1 MLVALLVFMLFLS
14 RAARTTATVVG
25 GVGFGLLIDE
35 VGKFVTG
42 DNNYFYEPVA
52 AIIYATFVVMYLAV
66 AFLVQRQALSERELV
81 VNAVELLKESAA
93 HDLDDGERDRAMEL
107 LRASDPADPLVL
119 PLLDALER
127 VPTQPPSTLW
137 VVRGYQWARTQV
149 VRLHQV
155 ARRQRWAVLLFTGFA
170 AVSVV
175 DPLRELVAV
184 PSVGNL
190 VYAGTALLAL
200 ALALLGLTM
209 WGRGELLR
217 SLELFDY
224 SLLLGLLVV
233 QFLRLLT
240 EQFGGYA
247 TVFVN
252 LVLLGLCRA
261 MVYHQRNAPAAEVS
275 RRRPAR
281 RAAPPRR
288 RPGAA
293 PGPATVSVQ
302 RESTRSSTSSTGPST
317 ARPSAAASSGPT
329 ARRLP
334 DPGEPEGA
342 VAAGLAPGPAVRR
355 GRASPSSGSRPI
367 SARPA
372 ATDRT
377 SCGRAPG
384 GHRHDADRPLPPS
397 PSRAS
402 TGHAGPQQLGVRPA
416 ASSRSTSRSRWPQPR
431 SVSRASARPVSSASS
446 ARDLALD
453 AAPRAGPCRSAT
465 ARAGSRSTP
474 ARLEPLAGRASTAAS
489 GIVGGEPRARRS
501 CRSGRR
507 PRRSRRRGDSWRNAI
522 RHAVGALVVEH
533 RAAARA
539 RGPRRPGR
547 SARRRRPTAR
557 PVATQPPW
565 TRCTAPSTSST
576 LSISSSRVRR
586 RSTTVSSAAVDSGR
600 PASAR
605 AREHGVGL
613 LLARERRRGEVAPDV
628 AVLRAGQQQH
638 VGALGARGR
647 RGRPAGS
654 RRSASD
660 GAPRWTTKPRSGLS
674 KPMPSAR
681 GGDQRLDLVAEQG
694 RLERARGRRGRCGRC
709 RPRPRGPASRSAA
722 ATSSAAATVR
732 V

>member
-1 MLVALLVFMLFLS
+1 VRQDVRRHLPIRDIEGADRFELFIVSAVASIALTRLFLVVTGYPQIGGEGLHLAHLLWGGLAMLVALLVFMLFLS

-66 AFLVQRQALSERELV
+66 AFLVQRQALTERELV

-137 VVRGYQWARTQV
+137 VVRGYQWARAQV

-175 DPLRELVAV
+175 DPLRELLAV

-252 LVLLGLCRA
+252 LILLGLCRA

-275 RRRPAR
+275 PPA
-281 RAAPPRR
+281 
-288 RPGAA
+288 
-293 PGPATVSVQ
+293 PA
-302 RESTRSSTSSTGPST
+302 
-317 ARPSAAASSGPT
+317 
-329 ARRLP
+329 
-334 DPGEPEGA
+334 
-342 VAAGLAPGPAVRR
+342 
-355 GRASPSSGSRPI
+355 
-367 SARPA
+367 
-372 ATDRT
+372 
-377 SCGRAPG
+377 
-384 GHRHDADRPLPPS
+384 
-397 PSRAS
+397 
-402 TGHAGPQQLGVRPA
+402 
-416 ASSRSTSRSRWPQPR
+416 
-431 SVSRASARPVSSASS
+431 
-446 ARDLALD
+446 
-453 AAPRAGPCRSAT
+453 
-465 ARAGSRSTP
+465 
-474 ARLEPLAGRASTAAS
+474 
-489 GIVGGEPRARRS
+489 
-501 CRSGRR
+501 
-507 PRRSRRRGDSWRNAI
+507 
-522 RHAVGALVVEH
+522 
-533 RAAARA
+533 
-539 RGPRRPGR
+539 
-547 SARRRRPTAR
+547 
-557 PVATQPPW
+557 
-565 TRCTAPSTSST
+565 
-576 LSISSSRVRR
+576 
-586 RSTTVSSAAVDSGR
+586 
-600 PASAR
+600 
-605 AREHGVGL
+605 
-613 LLARERRRGEVAPDV
+613 
-628 AVLRAGQQQH
+628 
-638 VGALGARGR
+638 
-647 RGRPAGS
+647 
-654 RRSASD
+654 
-660 GAPRWTTKPRSGLS
+660 
-674 KPMPSAR
+674 
-681 GGDQRLDLVAEQG
+681 
-694 RLERARGRRGRCGRC
+694 
-709 RPRPRGPASRSAA
+709 
-722 ATSSAAATVR
+722 
-732 V
+732 